1 MSQYL
6 SVVSAHSRHSINNY
20 TDLTISWER
29 HRART
34 RPGSSIL
41 LFRWCYDTLL
51 RSYDDS
57 GGDRHDTRRDSESQV
72 SSSMSRCVSPPV
84 HLCWSLFDW
93 LPAELLPILASH
105 WLSGSLKRSY
115 WDLIGREFNKI
126 TTGFCFLSLLKWCW
140 KRLATTATAVGAH
153 KIILKF
159 IEIYYCWCQ
168 KHSDNKRKCH
178 NKDQNLSNN

>member
-1 MSQYL
+1 MLSL
-6 SVVSAHSRHSINNY
+6 SSVVSPHSRHSINNY
-20 TDLTISWER
+20 TGLTISWDWSGQAS
-29 HRART
+29 RAR
-34 RPGSSIL
+34 PGISIL
-41 LFRWCYDTLL
+41 LFRWCYASTTPAD
-51 RSYDDS
+51 DGHGHDS
-57 GGDRHDTRRDSESQV
+57 GDRRSQV
-72 SSSMSRCVSPPV
+72 SSSMSRCVSPPL

-93 LPAELLPILASH
+93 LPAELLPMLASH
-105 WLSGSLKRSY
+105 WLFGSLKRSHGR
-115 WDLIGREFNKI
+115 LIGREFNKI

-168 KHSDNKRKCH
+168 KPSDNKRKCH